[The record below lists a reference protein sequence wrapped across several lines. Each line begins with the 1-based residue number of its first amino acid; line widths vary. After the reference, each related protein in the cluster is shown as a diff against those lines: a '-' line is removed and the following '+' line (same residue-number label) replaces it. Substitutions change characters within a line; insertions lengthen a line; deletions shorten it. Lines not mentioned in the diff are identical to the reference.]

1 MLEKKIRELEFRPS
15 VLGDQVANIIAQ
27 AIMDNELEGGQKLIE
42 AEIQKQFGVSRSPIR
57 EAFRTLEKKGLVDII
72 PRRGTFVRKV
82 TADDIRKTYPIRAV
96 LEGLAAREAHARIAS
111 EDISRMEAALSSME
125 ECFNRNDMQNYWK
138 QHLVFHEV
146 FIHASCNEVLI
157 DILSNIRMSTHRFTF
172 SRQYYQYHF
181 RENMNV
187 HREIFSLFADR
198 GSDPSRLEDLVRTHI
213 EESSEKFISYLQQ
226 E

>member
-42 AEIQKQFGVSRSPIR
+42 AEIQKQFGISRSPIR

-96 LEGLAAREAHARIAS
+96 LEGLAAREAHVRIGS
-111 EDISRMEAALSSME
+111 EDISRMGSALSSME
-125 ECFNRNDMQNYWK
+125 DCFKDNDMQNYWK
-138 QHLVFHEV
+138 QHLVFHEI
-146 FIHASCNEVLI
+146 FIHASGNDVLI

-181 RENMNV
+181 RENMDV
-187 HREIFSLFADR
+187 HREIFSLFADS
-198 GSDPSRLEDLVRTHI
+198 GSDPSRLEELVKSHI
-213 EESSEKFISYLQQ
+213 EESSEKFLTYL